1 MAMLFIVATNSWAQR
16 YEHVRL
22 ITTPC
27 TLDLNDWINDS
38 NNRSLLQIVLEKVNP
53 ETVLVGATNLTN
65 ISRHYPNSN
74 GGVIGGI
81 NAPFA
86 SCDVPG
92 HYSILGNE
100 GAVAYDVHYISWPQL
115 WKNGE
120 YWCEIRTC
128 EDGDCLDESWNVIG
142 GDTLIHVPNV
152 DDKIEV
158 RVPEYFAGG
167 GGGNFLMYNSELT
180 AQNNAAYTLAQSGS
194 YTLLTQSEG
203 GADTNIKPFTL
214 QYPASHTITASAIEA
229 GHLQEISLTP
239 VGEITVMQGDDITFT
254 FQQEEVRRLFIDGVP
269 EEVTGNTYT
278 FWNVHQ
284 DHTFQV
290 DYGARLS
297 FSASAGEHG
306 RIQPEGEVYG
316 YASNNLEGFTFIFTF
331 IPDEGYEVD
340 KVTVDGVEVQTNG
353 NTYFVAYQ
361 EYENVGVY
369 KYIDVTFREM
379 APRYTITAMASG
391 KNVPDNPGEYL
402 TPYGDVQVTE
412 GESQTFT
419 FLRNPDSQTD
429 VSRIWVNG
437 TPTEATGD
445 TYTFN
450 DIQQDCTFHVDY
462 DYYYPYMATSGD
474 NGTIDPQGY
483 LRSWYSDSHSEGRTF
498 TLIPDED
505 YEVDKVTV
513 DGVEVQPNGN
523 TCYVSHTGAENRG
536 VVKDIRVTYRKKS
549 TSIVDNEGETH
560 IRIHPNPVNDRLY
573 LEGTGIESVQ
583 IYDMMGRQLIN
594 QTNTSSGI
602 DVSGLKKGS
611 YLIKIYAKTHTVIQ
625 KILKP

>member
-1 MAMLFIVATNSWAQR
+1 MKTKLLMAMLFIATTTIPVKTVADTM
-16 YEHVRL
+16 L
-22 ITTPC
+22 ITKPGAYC
-27 TLDLNDWINDS
+27 LPDEWIVGNGEPLGDGHIV
-38 NNRSLLQIVLEKVNP
+38 QIVLELVKPEEVLLYFNFGAGSVSWDAPHGLIYNDTLCPPVPWAYLVLGDKGKVGM
-53 ETVLVGATNLTN
+53 T
-65 ISRHYPNSN
+65 PN
-74 GGVIGGI
+74 
-81 NAPFA
+81 
-86 SCDVPG
+86 
-92 HYSILGNE
+92 YT
-100 GAVAYDVHYISWPQL
+100 SWPEL

-120 YWCEIRTC
+120 YWCR
-128 EDGDCLDESWNVIG
+128 LRSSS
-142 GDTLIHVPNV
+142 DTLIHVPNV

-158 RVPEYFAGG
+158 RVPEFFAGNG
-167 GGGNFLMYNSELT
+167 GSNALWYNTELVT
-180 AQNNAAYTLAQSGS
+180 YNETVYALAQSGS
-194 YTLLTQSEG
+194 YELRTGDGHGLNP
-203 GADTNIKPFTL
+203 TNRKFFTL
-214 QYPASHTITASAIEA
+214 QYPVFHTITASAIEA

-239 VGEITVMQGDDITFT
+239 VGEITVMQGDDMTFT

-278 FWNVHQ
+278 FWNVQQ

-306 RIQPEGEVYG
+306 RIQPEGEVYD
-316 YASNNLEGFTFIFTF
+316 YASNNLEGFTFTFTF

-340 KVTVDGVEVQTNG
+340 KVTVDGAEVQTNG
-353 NTYFVAYQ
+353 NTYFVAHQ

-437 TPTEATGD
+437 TPTEVTGD

-483 LRSWYSDSHSEGRTF
+483 LRSWYSDSDSEGRTF

-536 VVKDIRVTYRKKS
+536 VVKDIRVTFREKS

-611 YLIKIYAKTHTVIQ
+611 YLIKIYARTHTVIQ